1 MSFSCSRSSG
11 KECRGILLAELK
23 TGDPAF
29 DSQLTPAHKK
39 RVSGKKEVE
48 RLAPTSSVK
57 PKKKK
62 KRSRRAPKVSDEHAD
77 LKMGVAAVHDHEDV
91 AVEAV
96 GSSKKARAVSDPL
109 EVQKQVVA
117 AMESVLANHRG
128 ETNITKIEFH
138 LHFGQ

>member
-1 MSFSCSRSSG
+1 MTIHAAKAARESAG
-11 KECRGILLAELK
+11 VLLAELK

-29 DSQLTPAHKK
+29 DSQLTPAHNK
-39 RVSGKKEVE
+39 RVSGKKAVE
-48 RLAPTSSVK
+48 SLALISSTK

-117 AMESVLANHRG
+117 AMQSVLANHPG